1 MANMRVHELAK
12 ELNISSKA
20 ITDILSNADKKYTA
34 MSGLGESEINSVKSK
49 FTKAA
54 GNTANK
60 SEPKKAEEKQV
71 KSEEN
76 KNIKA
81 QDKTGNKSEQ
91 NTQDTKAANT
101 SKDVDKKHIS
111 QVYFPQNSQKTDS
124 RDRNNNRDN
133 NQNRNNRDG
142 YRNDRNNGGYR
153 NDRNNDRNSGYQNRD
168 NNGQN
173 GGRSGR
179 DGQGFSG
186 QRRNDRGSSAPKD
199 DFIFETKPDS
209 RRPDSRKNDSR
220 KNDRK
225 KDNEAKEN
233 LKFANSKLEKKPA
246 PKQEKKEEE
255 TIKQLILPDSL
266 TIKEL
271 ADKMKVQPSAIVKK
285 LFLQGKVV
293 TINQEVDYDTAE
305 EIALEFN
312 CICDHEVKVDVI
324 AELLKEDEESE
335 CQKLFTHTCIYLYIN
350 K

>member
-20 ITDILSNADKKYTA
+20 ITDMLSNADKKYTA

-60 SEPKKAEEKQV
+60 SGPKKAEEKQV

-133 NQNRNNRDG
+133 NQNRNNKDG

-153 NDRNNDRNSGYQNRD
+153 NDRNNDRNGGYQN
-168 NNGQN
+168 
-173 GGRSGR
+173 
-179 DGQGFSG
+179 
-186 QRRNDRGSSAPKD
+186 
-199 DFIFETKPDS
+199 
-209 RRPDSRKNDSR
+209 
-220 KNDRK
+220 
-225 KDNEAKEN
+225 
-233 LKFANSKLEKKPA
+233 
-246 PKQEKKEEE
+246 
-255 TIKQLILPDSL
+255 
-266 TIKEL
+266 
-271 ADKMKVQPSAIVKK
+271 
-285 LFLQGKVV
+285 
-293 TINQEVDYDTAE
+293 
-305 EIALEFN
+305 
-312 CICDHEVKVDVI
+312 
-324 AELLKEDEESE
+324 
-335 CQKLFTHTCIYLYIN
+335 
-350 K
+350 